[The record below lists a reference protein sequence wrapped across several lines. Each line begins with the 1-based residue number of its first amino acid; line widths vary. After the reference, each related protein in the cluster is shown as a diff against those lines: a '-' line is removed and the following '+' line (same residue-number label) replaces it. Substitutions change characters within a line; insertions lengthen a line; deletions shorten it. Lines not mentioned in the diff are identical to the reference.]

1 MAFHVRKSRR
11 ATLLCGGVVL
21 GIALSQL
28 LPLAPLHAVATDRQD
43 TLAIATGEV
52 EPGIEAVFMLDFL
65 SGDLRAGILN
75 PETHTFTAT
84 YFRNIVSDLKVEIG
98 KSPRYLLV
106 TGGVYLRTKSNW
118 RLAPL
123 AVYVVELTSGKMAA
137 YSFAYNSSFLSR
149 PSMLPPMELLLMD
162 SVPIRTTSIRAQ

>member
-1 MAFHVRKSRR
+1 MAFQAKKLKR
-11 ATLLCGGVVL
+11 AIMLGGGIML
-21 GIALSQL
+21 GIAISHLF
-28 LPLAPLHAVATDRQD
+28 PLAPLHAVATDRQD

-84 YFRNIVSDLKVEIG
+84 YYRNVVADLKVEIG
-98 KSPRYLLV
+98 KTPRYLLV

-118 RLAPL
+118 RLAPC

-162 SVPIRTTSIRAQ
+162 SVAIRTTAIRAP